1 MIKAVLFDLDG
12 TLIDTNKL
20 IMDSFKKAFK
30 EILDIEPPEEEIAM
44 LFGRPLVKTLGQY
57 SEERVNDLVKTYRDY
72 NESNHDNMCNTFEG
86 VKEMLIQL
94 KDMGIKTAIVT
105 SKRVSLAKR
114 GMEISG
120 ILHLMDVIISPESTE
135 KHKPNAEPALKAC
148 EILEIKPS
156 EAIMVGDATYD
167 ILCGK
172 SAGCKTI
179 GVKYTAIP
187 LDELRQASPDYFIDK
202 PMEVIEI
209 VKELKENIA

>member
-1 MIKAVLFDLDG
+1 MIRAVLFDLDG

-44 LFGRPLVKTLGQY
+44 LFGRPLVQTLGQY
-57 SEERVNDLVKTYRDY
+57 SEERVDDLVKTYRDY
-72 NESNHDNMCNTFEG
+72 NESNHDNMCNAFEG

-94 KDMGIKTAIVT
+94 KNMGIKTGIVT
-105 SKRVSLAKR
+105 SKRASLAKR

-120 ILHLMDVIISPESTE
+120 ILNLMDVIITPESTE
-135 KHKPNAEPALKAC
+135 KHKPDAEPALKAC
-148 EILEIKPS
+148 EILNIKPS

-172 SAGCKTI
+172 GAGCKTI

-187 LDELRQASPDYFIDK
+187 LEELRQASPDYFIEK
-202 PMEVIEI
+202 PMDVIEI
-209 VKELKENIA
+209 LKELKENIA